1 MIYRPYIGFHKLSKP
16 LRNKG
21 FWPSPKVVFNQ
32 IPKVLQTLTKQRVL
46 AILAGAPKVV
56 FNEIPKVLQTLM
68 KQRILALLA
77 GDPKAVFN
85 QIPKVLQTLMKQRVF
100 GHPGWSRMIIIQK
113 LSKPL

>member
-16 LRNKG
+16 LRNKW

-56 FNEIPKVLQTLM
+56 FNEIPKVFQTPM
-68 KQRILALLA
+68 KQRVLALLA
-77 GDPKAVFN
+77 GVPKAVLTRFQKSFN
-85 QIPKVLQTLMKQRVF
+85 
-100 GHPGWSRMIIIQK
+100 
-113 LSKPL
+113 PL